1 MRSIS
6 NVTGRVRST
15 YTKREKKI
23 AAADKAEAGKAEAG
37 KAEADKADADK
48 AEVDKAE
55 VEKAEADT
63 ALFKTQD
70 KRHCVCSTEKTMS
83 DKNIVSIL
91 SLRHSFYTFYANDH
105 HYSC

>member
-1 MRSIS
+1 MREIS

-23 AAADKAEAGKAEAG
+23 AAADKAEAG

-63 ALFKTQD
+63 ALLKTQD

-105 HYSC
+105 HCSC